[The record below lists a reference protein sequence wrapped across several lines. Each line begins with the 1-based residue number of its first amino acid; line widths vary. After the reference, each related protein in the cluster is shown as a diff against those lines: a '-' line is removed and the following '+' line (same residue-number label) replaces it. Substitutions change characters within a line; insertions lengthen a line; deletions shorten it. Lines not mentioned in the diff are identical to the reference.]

1 LILQILYPIE
11 THILQLGS
19 YFIRLKDEE
28 LNLRQQVR
36 ELKSEQG
43 TVSMSEE
50 FAKYMKLQRKIDRLV
65 EQVKKMGKIC
75 FRSQDKVTL
84 LNHYIRS
91 FCIILFTTLIILC
104 SILSG

>member
-1 LILQILYPIE
+1 MHIFNVCVDNLFVDTCIISLFVVIAHYSFDLTNFICNW
-11 THILQLGS
+11 THLLQLGS

-75 FRSQDKVTL
+75 
-84 LNHYIRS
+84 
-91 FCIILFTTLIILC
+91 
-104 SILSG
+104 